1 MTALVGPN
9 GAGKTTAFSCATG
22 LLRPDA
28 GTVRVLGADPWR
40 SSPEHR
46 ARVGVMIQDG
56 GLTSGAGAM
65 QLLRYGAS
73 LHANPLDADE
83 VAEHLGIDDFAR
95 TLVRR
100 LSGGQRQRLALALAI
115 IGRPDLVFLDEP
127 TAGMDPSIR
136 RRVRELIR
144 ALARTGTAV
153 VLTTHLMDDVVGLA
167 DAVRV
172 ISRGRVLA
180 SGSVQEVI
188 SDHRAP
194 DGAVVVQ
201 ATATGVAPESV
212 PSLEAD
218 LRAAAARHGASM
230 EISTGGAADLES
242 VLLDLMDGR
251 TGRGRPRAR
260 GRSRCLHADGAA
272 AASAATAG
280 TAETAPTRAPPMT
293 ARPTRLPRPHRP
305 RPAPRARCS
314 ACSYARMDRI
324 LLSNGEQL
332 TVAVPA
338 AMVLIG
344 LCSRSA
350 GSTASPRSTPPSRR
364 PSPPR

>member
-1 MTALVGPN
+1 
-9 GAGKTTAFSCATG
+9 
-22 LLRPDA
+22 
-28 GTVRVLGADPWR
+28 VLGADPWR

-56 GLTSGAGAM
+56 GLASGATAL

-73 LHANPLDADE
+73 LHAAPLDVDE
-83 VAEHLGIDDFAR
+83 VAEHLGIDGFGR

-144 ALARTGTAV
+144 GLARTGTAV

-188 SDHRAP
+188 REHRGA
-194 DGAVVVQ
+194 DGGVTLR
-201 ATATGVAPESV
+201 ATASGVAPEAV
-212 PSLEAD
+212 PDLERSLRE
-218 LRAAAARHGASM
+218 AAARHGARLEVS
-230 EISTGGAADLES
+230 SAAAADLEA
-242 VLLDLMDGR
+242 VLLDLMDRDRHDEATTDG
-251 TGRGRPRAR
+251 GAPDGSSPADPAPGGAVPDGPRSDDAPT
-260 GRSRCLHADGAA
+260 AGAA
-272 AASAATAG
+272 
-280 TAETAPTRAPPMT
+280 R
-293 ARPTRLPRPHRP
+293 
-305 RPAPRARCS
+305 
-314 ACSYARMDRI
+314 
-324 LLSNGEQL
+324 
-332 TVAVPA
+332 
-338 AMVLIG
+338 
-344 LCSRSA
+344 
-350 GSTASPRSTPPSRR
+350 
-364 PSPPR
+364 

>member
-1 MTALVGPN
+1 MVRAMDDHSPALVADALTLSYGPVRALDGLSLMAERGAVTALLGPN
-9 GAGKTTAFSCATG
+9 GAGKTTAISCATG

-28 GTVRVLGADPWR
+28 GTLRVLGADPWR
-40 SSPEHR
+40 AGPAHR

-56 GLTSGAGAM
+56 GLTSGATAM
-65 QLLRYGAS
+65 RLLRYAAS
-73 LHANPLDADE
+73 LHAAPLDVEE
-83 VAEHLGIDDFAR
+83 VAEHLGIDAFGR

-180 SGSVQEVI
+180 SGTVQEVI
-188 SDHRAP
+188 SGHRAA

-201 ATATGVAPESV
+201 ATATGVDPESV
-212 PSLEAD
+212 PALEAD
-218 LRAAAARHGASM
+218 LRSTAARHGARLEVTS
-230 EISTGGAADLES
+230 GGAADLES
-242 VLLDLMDGR
+242 VLLDLMDE
-251 TGRGRPRAR
+251 
-260 GRSRCLHADGAA
+260 DGAA
-272 AASAATAG
+272 PGADE
-280 TAETAPTRAPPMT
+280 AEEEHA
-293 ARPTRLPRPHRP
+293 
-305 RPAPRARCS
+305 
-314 ACSYARMDRI
+314 
-324 LLSNGEQL
+324 
-332 TVAVPA
+332 
-338 AMVLIG
+338 
-344 LCSRSA
+344 
-350 GSTASPRSTPPSRR
+350 
-364 PSPPR
+364 